1 MSKSNIPDLDEM
13 MQNEKNDDFNTL
25 HLRDFQKARLEIQ
38 AIDIPQNGWHKYN
51 KYHYTLLEDMIRYV
65 EPILLK
71 NNLVSNFTEIDI
83 EEGNK
88 QVKIQYRMR
97 ITHSINRQFFESKIT
112 GYADR
117 EIQKIGTLMTYARRY
132 LYESILLIRGEPDL
146 DGDGSLIAGEKSVD
160 LNKVPA

>member
-1 MSKSNIPDLDEM
+1 MSSRPDLDEM
-13 MQNEKNDDFNTL
+13 MQNDNSDDFGTM

-38 AIDIPQNGWHKYN
+38 SIDIPQNGWHKYN
-51 KYHYTLLEDMIRYV
+51 KYHYTLLEDMIRFV

-71 NNLVSNFTEIDI
+71 NNLVSNFTEIET
-83 EEGNK
+83 EEGK

-117 EIQKIGTLMTYARRY
+117 DIQKIGTLMTYARRY

-146 DGDGSLIAGEKSVD
+146 DGDGSLIAGDKAIDSND
-160 LNKVPA
+160 VPA